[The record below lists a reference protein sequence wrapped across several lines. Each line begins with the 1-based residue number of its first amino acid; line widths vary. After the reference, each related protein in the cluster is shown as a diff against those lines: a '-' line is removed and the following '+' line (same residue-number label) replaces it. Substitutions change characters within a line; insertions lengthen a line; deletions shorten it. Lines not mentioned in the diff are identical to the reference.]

1 MRGLAQLNVSLRAI
15 VGDVRREVGRMHT
28 ARARDRRRQPRPQLA
43 HRVTGEQP
51 AADGGGAG
59 QITATIRQNAEA
71 ARTAAELRAAGQ
83 RGRAA
88 AEHAEDATRRMDEIR
103 NSSGRIVEI
112 IGVID
117 AISFQTNILALN
129 AAVEAARAGEAGR
142 VFAVVAAEVRSSPS
156 APARRR
162 ARSDPDRGLGAADRR
177 RRAARAGTGSTV
189 QQTLE
194 AVERVTQLV
203 SDISMASEQ
212 QSTGV
217 VQVNAAVANLDT
229 LTQQNAA
236 MVEELAA
243 TSSALSGQGRCGV
256 WRPFASS
263 ARAPP
268 LQPETIP
275 KNKGRSARPL
285 PLNRNLIVHFQC
297 HLQVLVFERITPPQ
311 NRSQHGALSD

>member
-1 MRGLAQLNVSLRAI
+1 M
-15 VGDVRREVGRMHT
+15 RREVEGVQHRG
-28 ARARDRRRQPRPQLA
+28 ARDRRRQPRPQLA
-43 HRVTGEQP
+43 HRVAGEQP
-51 AADGGGAG
+51 AGDGCGAG

-71 ARTAAELRAAGQ
+71 ARTAAEFAQQASAVAR
-83 RGRAA
+83 RG
-88 AEHAEDATRRMDEIR
+88 ESTAEDATRRMDEIR

-142 VFAVVAAEVRSSPS
+142 NFAVVAAEVRQLAQRTST
-156 APARRR
+156 
-162 ARSDPDRGLGAADRR
+162 
-177 RRAARAGTGSTV
+177 AAREIKTLIEVSAQQIDAGAQLVAGTGSTV

-243 TSSALSGQGRCGV
+243 TSSALSGQADVVSEAVRIF
-256 WRPFASS
+256 RT
-263 ARAPP
+263 RA
-268 LQPETIP
+268 
-275 KNKGRSARPL
+275 A
-285 PLNRNLIVHFQC
+285 
-297 HLQVLVFERITPPQ
+297 
-311 NRSQHGALSD
+311 AAA